1 MPEIAGGSVSSPR
14 FAVATT
20 HRGAPAHARVI
31 IFRLFGLVGVAFA
44 GSECTFV
51 VAKPAKTTFRAL
63 KMGRRMRRA
72 LGFRADE
79 AEKRVHTKRCD
90 SSIAAKTRGCGAHP
104 LKFLEKRPECALRAA
119 NWRRLPAI
127 HVCLFVCVSV
137 CRSNSCL
144 FVCLCVCPPELHV
157 CGVSVCTF
165 GPPDWQKTGFHAVN
179 LALICG
185 YCGCRIN
192 ICRKTGA
199 GKRM

>member
-144 FVCLCVCPPELHV
+144 FVCLSARKCMSVC
-157 CGVSVCTF
+157 VSVCVEALMCVCRYRLCVCRREF
-165 GPPDWQKTGFHAVN
+165 VSVGVAKQQKQLSVH
-179 LALICG
+179 
-185 YCGCRIN
+185 
-192 ICRKTGA
+192 
-199 GKRM
+199 